1 LSRFVWLGHIL
12 IISWWDLFYVLCYFF
27 SQSNIFWSML
37 VYILSFFP
45 EVLYQVVN
53 FLCRSWFIW
62 LLDWGNIFRF
72 FSFYLFDFLLFFICI
87 ADFSL
92 LLLLLFKHISILV
105 RVSSRLRYTLVDF
118 FSNYVKL
125 VFFVNLIHFL
135 LILL

>member
-45 EVLYQVVN
+45 EVLYQVIN

-72 FSFYLFDFLLFFICI
+72 FSFYLFDFFLFFICI

-118 FSNYVKL
+118 FSNDVKL
-125 VFFVNLIHFL
+125 VFLVNLVHFL